1 MANANTIIV
10 YNADHFGLSQLYQMR
25 GRVGRSHHMA
35 FAYFVY
41 QADRILTETAEK
53 RLQAMKEFAELGA
66 GFKIAMR
73 DLEIRGAGNLLGAQQ
88 HGHIAS
94 VGFEMYC
101 KLLEEAVEKLQH
113 GRTEEIQTEQPDPVI
128 DLQVEAYLDGG
139 YIADGMHKIEI
150 YQRIAAIRTNEE
162 LRNLL
167 DELIDRFGDPT
178 KPVLHLLEVA
188 RIRNYARSLGIRSIV
203 QLPKAI
209 DLYLLPD
216 HKLPIRGMIALDRMF
231 GRMMKPIAG
240 KNGFRFVLQ
249 DRYRQNVT
257 NFVTRLLMAAAGEE
271 QSAAA
276 GSQ

>member
-1 MANANTIIV
+1 MKCVKCGRDTDQTFCESCRDDMAR
-10 YNADHFGLSQLYQMR
+10 Y
-25 GRVGRSHHMA
+25 
-35 FAYFVY
+35 
-41 QADRILTETAEK
+41 
-53 RLQAMKEFAELGA
+53 
-66 GFKIAMR
+66 
-73 DLEIRGAGNLLGAQQ
+73 
-88 HGHIAS
+88 
-94 VGFEMYC
+94 
-101 KLLEEAVEKLQH
+101 
-113 GRTEEIQTEQPDPVI
+113 PV
-128 DLQVEAYLDGG
+128 
-139 YIADGMHKIEI
+139 
-150 YQRIAAIRTNEE
+150 
-162 LRNLL
+162 
-167 DELIDRFGDPT
+167 
-178 KPVLHLLEVA
+178 KP
-188 RIRNYARSLGIRSIV
+188 GTIV